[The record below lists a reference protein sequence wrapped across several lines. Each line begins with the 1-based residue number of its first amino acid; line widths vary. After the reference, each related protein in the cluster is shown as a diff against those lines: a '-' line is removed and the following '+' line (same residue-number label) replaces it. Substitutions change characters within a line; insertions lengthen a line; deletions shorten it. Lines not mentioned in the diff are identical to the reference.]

1 MVRRLLYLN
10 GLAVLGVVLNHAI
23 AWSYIAL
30 FWWAHRY
37 RPVASPNFDQMGS
50 LAYYILRAI
59 EQAITFSIPAF
70 LFVSGFFVAVA
81 AGRTQATIRWSVV
94 ASRIQNF
101 AIPYLLWSLLIFI
114 SDFIQSGQA
123 LPPLVYLRQ
132 LATGGAADPFYYVP
146 LIVQLYL
153 LAPLLTPLARA
164 RPRALLLGSGLLQL
178 VVMLLSYVDLLQ
190 LDLPAL
196 RPLLWLTTS
205 WLFPGHLFWFV
216 GGIVVGFHLAQVKA
230 LAARLRWSLVVAV
243 VVLFFVCVFEWET
256 LLRLSGRP
264 WIGPRETLLDCLFSL
279 AVLLA
284 FLAFDRARLP
294 AFERFSALGP
304 QSFGVYL
311 VHSLVL
317 EYTARGIYHRAPAL
331 LGLPFLFLPILVT
344 LGLGLPLLLM
354 TAVRRSPA
362 RPLYTYLFG

>member
-1 MVRRLLYLN
+1 
-10 GLAVLGVVLNHAI
+10 
-23 AWSYIAL
+23 
-30 FWWAHRY
+30 
-37 RPVASPNFDQMGS
+37 
-50 LAYYILRAI
+50 
-59 EQAITFSIPAF
+59 
-70 LFVSGFFVAVA
+70 
-81 AGRTQATIRWSVV
+81 
-94 ASRIQNF
+94 
-101 AIPYLLWSLLIFI
+101 
-114 SDFIQSGQA
+114 
-123 LPPLVYLRQ
+123 
-132 LATGGAADPFYYVP
+132 
-146 LIVQLYL
+146 
-153 LAPLLTPLARA
+153 
-164 RPRALLLGSGLLQL
+164 
-178 VVMLLSYVDLLQ
+178 MLLSYVDLLQ

-230 LAARLRWSLVVAV
+230 LAARLRWGLIAAV
-243 VVLFFVCVFEWET
+243 VVLFFVGMFEWET

-264 WIGPRETLLDCLFSL
+264 WLGPRETLLDCLFSL

-284 FLAFDRARLP
+284 FLAFDQARLP

-317 EYTARGIYHRAPAL
+317 EYTARGIYHLVPAL

-354 TAVRRSPA
+354 AAVRRSPA